1 MTTNGCNQ
9 NDPPSDDAW
18 FTARRWSNRMLVFTD
33 HQPGAG
39 EQRTLLMG
47 NDERLLDRDLLSI
60 ELGTD
65 QATLLVG
72 NATDL
77 PGSTAFR
84 DRYRIPSDRFAV
96 VLVGKDGLVKERRDQ
111 PMDPEELW
119 SIIDAMPMRIDE
131 MNRDRR

>member
-1 MTTNGCNQ
+1 
-9 NDPPSDDAW
+9 
-18 FTARRWSNRMLVFTD
+18 MLVFTD
-33 HQPGAG
+33 HQPNAG
-39 EQRTLLMG
+39 EQRALLMG

-77 PGSTAFR
+77 PGSAAFR
-84 DRYRIPSDRFAV
+84 ERYGIPSERFTV
-96 VLVGKDGLVKERRDQ
+96 VLVGKDGLVKERRDH

-131 MNRDRR
+131 MKRDRR